1 MHFLVYNVDIIH
13 LVYNVDILSI
23 KIILNYRLQFFILI

>member
-23 KIILNYRLQFFILI
+23 KIILNYRLQFFIFI